1 MAGAGAA
8 TAPGAPSFLV
18 NLLELESRLAVR
30 LDNEEVR
37 LTNRVA
43 ASRNTTLSAFE
54 TRLSKIR
61 KADATV
67 DKLFRSATG
76 DLNSLIINVR
86 TKSNIAKPA
95 AKKAQARGSWRKR
108 GGGCEA
114 HEFYDGR
121 GKWRGLETSKKDSG
135 LPPPPANMWQ
145 SGSSSLSSSSSI
157 SSSNTGEPARAV
169 DGAVFDGEFQRAY
182 PAIVIP

>member
-1 MAGAGAA
+1 VAGAGAA

-37 LTNRVA
+37 LTSRVA

-86 TKSNIAKPA
+86 TKSNRAKPA

-114 HEFYDGR
+114 H
-121 GKWRGLETSKKDSG
+121 
-135 LPPPPANMWQ
+135 
-145 SGSSSLSSSSSI
+145 
-157 SSSNTGEPARAV
+157 
-169 DGAVFDGEFQRAY
+169 
-182 PAIVIP
+182 